1 MYNNLQNFTRL
12 DSKVTPK
19 NDIAFKRIFGTKGNE
34 EILKDFLEAIL
45 NIKIASLTTDVT
57 TEFVPDYR
65 NGKSSRLDV
74 RTQLADGTNVN
85 IEVQT
90 NMEGFSEQRCLQ
102 YWSKIYS
109 NNISASEKY
118 EELPKVICIWILDG
132 EVYEEF
138 EDFMSK
144 WEMTEEKHGTKGHF
158 KEIEFHII
166 ELKKFRNSATIK
178 KNVINFWLS
187 FIDYTNKELVEL
199 ACISNEKIQ
208 KAREELAKIEADKEL
223 MERIRLEELAEFD
236 QKNALCHARE
246 EGKMEGEQI
255 GMEKGEQ
262 IGIEKG
268 IQKGKREII
277 KNMLKAN
284 MTIEQISQM
293 TGLSKDE
300 ILEIEKELNEK

>member
-1 MYNNLQNFTRL
+1 M
-12 DSKVTPK
+12 
-19 NDIAFKRIFGTKGNE
+19 
-34 EILKDFLEAIL
+34 
-45 NIKIASLTTDVT
+45 
-57 TEFVPDYR
+57 
-65 NGKSSRLDV
+65 
-74 RTQLADGTNVN
+74 
-85 IEVQT
+85 
-90 NMEGFSEQRCLQ
+90 
-102 YWSKIYS
+102 
-109 NNISASEKY
+109 
-118 EELPKVICIWILDG
+118 
-132 EVYEEF
+132 
-138 EDFMSK
+138 
-144 WEMTEEKHGTKGHF
+144 
-158 KEIEFHII
+158 
-166 ELKKFRNSATIK
+166 KKFRNSATIK

-255 GMEKGEQ
+255 G
-262 IGIEKG
+262 IEKG

-300 ILEIEKELNEK
+300 ILKIEKEFNKKEEK

>member
-1 MYNNLQNFTRL
+1 
-12 DSKVTPK
+12 
-19 NDIAFKRIFGTKGNE
+19 
-34 EILKDFLEAIL
+34 
-45 NIKIASLTTDVT
+45 
-57 TEFVPDYR
+57 
-65 NGKSSRLDV
+65 
-74 RTQLADGTNVN
+74 
-85 IEVQT
+85 
-90 NMEGFSEQRCLQ
+90 
-102 YWSKIYS
+102 
-109 NNISASEKY
+109 
-118 EELPKVICIWILDG
+118 
-132 EVYEEF
+132 
-138 EDFMSK
+138 MSK

-246 EGKMEGEQI
+246 EGEQI
-255 GMEKGEQ
+255 GMEKG
-262 IGIEKG
+262 
-268 IQKGKREII
+268 IQKGKKEIV
-277 KNMLKAN
+277 KNMIKAN
-284 MTIEQISQM
+284 VAIEQISQM
-293 TGLSKDE
+293 TKLSKDE

>member
-1 MYNNLQNFTRL
+1 MVCSR
-12 DSKVTPK
+12 S
-19 NDIAFKRIFGTKGNE
+19 
-34 EILKDFLEAIL
+34 
-45 NIKIASLTTDVT
+45 
-57 TEFVPDYR
+57 YR
-65 NGKSSRLDV
+65 
-74 RTQLADGTNVN
+74 
-85 IEVQT
+85 
-90 NMEGFSEQRCLQ
+90 
-102 YWSKIYS
+102 
-109 NNISASEKY
+109 
-118 EELPKVICIWILDG
+118 
-132 EVYEEF
+132 
-138 EDFMSK
+138 
-144 WEMTEEKHGTKGHF
+144 HF

-187 FIDYTNKELVEL
+187 FIDYTNRELVEL

-246 EGKMEGEQI
+246 EG
-255 GMEKGEQ
+255 EQ

-268 IQKGKREII
+268 EQIGLKKGEQIGLQKGKKEIV

-293 TGLSKDE
+293 TELSKDE

>member
-1 MYNNLQNFTRL
+1 MVCSR
-12 DSKVTPK
+12 S
-19 NDIAFKRIFGTKGNE
+19 
-34 EILKDFLEAIL
+34 
-45 NIKIASLTTDVT
+45 
-57 TEFVPDYR
+57 YR
-65 NGKSSRLDV
+65 
-74 RTQLADGTNVN
+74 
-85 IEVQT
+85 
-90 NMEGFSEQRCLQ
+90 
-102 YWSKIYS
+102 
-109 NNISASEKY
+109 
-118 EELPKVICIWILDG
+118 
-132 EVYEEF
+132 
-138 EDFMSK
+138 
-144 WEMTEEKHGTKGHF
+144 HF

-223 MERIRLEELAEFD
+223 MERISLEELAEFD

-246 EGKMEGEQI
+246 EGEQI

-262 IGIEKG
+262 KG
-268 IQKGKREII
+268 LQKGKKEII

-293 TGLSKDE
+293 TELSKDE

>member
-1 MYNNLQNFTRL
+1 M
-12 DSKVTPK
+12 
-19 NDIAFKRIFGTKGNE
+19 
-34 EILKDFLEAIL
+34 
-45 NIKIASLTTDVT
+45 
-57 TEFVPDYR
+57 
-65 NGKSSRLDV
+65 
-74 RTQLADGTNVN
+74 
-85 IEVQT
+85 
-90 NMEGFSEQRCLQ
+90 
-102 YWSKIYS
+102 
-109 NNISASEKY
+109 
-118 EELPKVICIWILDG
+118 
-132 EVYEEF
+132 
-138 EDFMSK
+138 
-144 WEMTEEKHGTKGHF
+144 
-158 KEIEFHII
+158 
-166 ELKKFRNSATIK
+166 
-178 KNVINFWLS
+178 
-187 FIDYTNKELVEL
+187 

-300 ILEIEKELNEK
+300 ILKIEKEFNKKEEK

>member
-1 MYNNLQNFTRL
+1 MVCSR
-12 DSKVTPK
+12 S
-19 NDIAFKRIFGTKGNE
+19 
-34 EILKDFLEAIL
+34 
-45 NIKIASLTTDVT
+45 
-57 TEFVPDYR
+57 YR
-65 NGKSSRLDV
+65 
-74 RTQLADGTNVN
+74 
-85 IEVQT
+85 
-90 NMEGFSEQRCLQ
+90 
-102 YWSKIYS
+102 
-109 NNISASEKY
+109 
-118 EELPKVICIWILDG
+118 
-132 EVYEEF
+132 
-138 EDFMSK
+138 
-144 WEMTEEKHGTKGHF
+144 HF

-187 FIDYTNKELVEL
+187 FIDYTNRELVEL

-246 EGKMEGEQI
+246 EG
-255 GMEKGEQ
+255 EQ

-268 IQKGKREII
+268 EQIGLKKGEQIGLQKGKKEIV

-284 MTIEQISQM
+284 VAIEQISQM
-293 TGLSKDE
+293 TELSKDE

>member
-1 MYNNLQNFTRL
+1 
-12 DSKVTPK
+12 
-19 NDIAFKRIFGTKGNE
+19 
-34 EILKDFLEAIL
+34 
-45 NIKIASLTTDVT
+45 
-57 TEFVPDYR
+57 
-65 NGKSSRLDV
+65 
-74 RTQLADGTNVN
+74 
-85 IEVQT
+85 
-90 NMEGFSEQRCLQ
+90 
-102 YWSKIYS
+102 
-109 NNISASEKY
+109 
-118 EELPKVICIWILDG
+118 
-132 EVYEEF
+132 
-138 EDFMSK
+138 MSK

-246 EGKMEGEQI
+246 EGEQI
-255 GMEKGEQ
+255 GMEKG
-262 IGIEKG
+262 
-268 IQKGKREII
+268 IQKGKKEIV

-293 TGLSKDE
+293 TELSKDE